1 MNKFNV
7 AFDAAQRHAVV
18 LSADNENI
26 PAGHEVIGSF
36 ESDIEPGTGRITGT
50 GENTRGQN
58 GEHIFISE
66 ARRILGENEV
76 SDFATLTIEDGVSN
90 QPLGA
95 DGELR
100 DVKSTAEVERENAQE
115 IKGEKDTGKTD
126 DKPTDKKA
134 APKK

>member
-36 ESDIEPGTGRITGT
+36 KSDVEPGTGRIIGN

-58 GEHIFISE
+58 GEHVFISE
-66 ARRILGENEV
+66 ARRILGENDV
-76 SDFATLTIEDGVSN
+76 TDFSSLTIEDGVSN

-100 DVKSTAEVERENAQE
+100 DIQSTKEVEDENKTE
-115 IKGEKDTGKTD
+115 LKGEKPDGTPAKD
-126 DKPTDKKA
+126 AKK
-134 APKK
+134 